1 MFSKRENLPVKRKE
15 VRFSDLL
22 FYNSL
27 RGLAFVVIALFITIF
42 IFLFTSAEPT
52 FASRGWAFFTE
63 TKWSPTK
70 DIYSVSAFVY
80 GTVVSSFLALIFAVP
95 ISVGSALFLT
105 QICPKFL
112 RRPIRTLIE
121 LLAAIPSVVYGLW
134 GIFVLAPFIK
144 NYVQPF
150 LSEHTESLP
159 FFQGPPFGLGLFTAG
174 IILAIMIIPTI
185 TTISIEV
192 FSSIP
197 KLYQEG
203 AKALGATDWEA
214 MRMAV
219 LAPGFSGVFAAVI
232 LGLGRAM
239 GETMAVTMVIGNR
252 ADISSSLFSPAA
264 TMASVI
270 ANEYAEAS
278 SQLHSASLAA
288 VGFTLLL
295 ISMIVNFVARL
306 IIKRARKNA

>member
-1 MFSKRENLPVKRKE
+1 MKRKE
-15 VRFSDLL
+15 VRISDLL
-22 FYNSL
+22 FHNFL
-27 RGLAFVVIALFITIF
+27 RGLACLVIALFLTLF
-42 IFLFTSAEPT
+42 VFLFASAQPT
-52 FASRGWAFFTE
+52 FLARGWSFFFEST
-63 TKWSPTK
+63 WSPTK
-70 DIYSVSAFVY
+70 EIFSVLAFVY
-80 GTVVSSFLALIFAVP
+80 GTMVSSFLALFFAVP

-105 QICPKFL
+105 QICPKQL
-112 RRPIRTLIE
+112 KRPIRTLIE

-144 NYVQPF
+144 NYIQPF
-150 LSEHTESLP
+150 LSVHTESLP
-159 FFQGPPFGLGLFTAG
+159 FFQGPPFGLGLFTAA

-197 KLYQEG
+197 QLYHEG

-252 ADISSSLFSPAA
+252 ADISPSLFSPAA

-270 ANEYAEAS
+270 ANEYAEAGS
-278 SQLHSASLAA
+278 NLHSASLAA
-288 VGFTLLL
+288 VGLTLLL
-295 ISMIVNFVARL
+295 ISMVVNLAAR
-306 IIKRARKNA
+306 IIIRRARRNA

>member
-1 MFSKRENLPVKRKE
+1 MFSKRSNLPVKRKE

-27 RGLAFVVIALFITIF
+27 RGLAFLIIALFITIF
-42 IFLFTSAEPT
+42 IFLFTSAQPT
-52 FASRGWAFFTE
+52 FLARGWSFFTE
-63 TKWSPTK
+63 TKWSPTQ

-80 GTVVSSFLALIFAVP
+80 GTVVSSFLALLFAVP
-95 ISVGSALFLT
+95 VSVGSALFLT
-105 QICPKFL
+105 QICPKVL

-144 NYVQPF
+144 NNIQPF
-150 LSEHTESLP
+150 LSEHTEALP

-219 LAPGFSGVFAAVI
+219 LAPGFSGVFAAII

-295 ISMIVNFVARL
+295 ISMIVNFAARL
-306 IIKRARKNA
+306 IIKRARRNA

>member
-1 MFSKRENLPVKRKE
+1 MYIKAKNLSRKRQE

-22 FYNSL
+22 FHNFL
-27 RGLAFVVIALFITIF
+27 RGLAVLVIIVFITIF
-42 IFLFTSAEPT
+42 IFLFTSARPT
-52 FASRGWAFFTE
+52 FMAESWSFFTNS
-63 TKWSPTK
+63 TWSPTK
-70 DIYSVSAFVY
+70 NIFGVLAFVY
-80 GTVVSSFLALIFAVP
+80 GTVVSSFLALLFAIP
-95 ISVGSALFLT
+95 ISIGSALFLT
-105 QICPKFL
+105 QICPKAL
-112 RRPIRTLIE
+112 RRPLRTLIE

-144 NYVQPF
+144 NNIQPF
-150 LSEHTESLP
+150 LSEYTQSLP

-192 FSSIP
+192 FTSIP

-219 LAPGFSGVFAAVI
+219 LAPGFSGVFAAII

-252 ADISSSLFSPAA
+252 ADISTSLFSPAA

-270 ANEYAEAS
+270 ANEYAEAGS
-278 SQLHSASLAA
+278 NLHSASLAA

-295 ISMIVNFVARL
+295 ISMIVNFAARF
-306 IIKRARKNA
+306 IIQRARRNS

>member
-1 MFSKRENLPVKRKE
+1 MSFKKTAQAKKHKE
-15 VRFSDLL
+15 VRLSDLL
-22 FYNSL
+22 FFNSL
-27 RGLAFVVIALFITIF
+27 RFLAVSIII
-42 IFLFTSAEPT
+42 IFLTLFVFLFQSAHPT
-52 FASRGWAFFTE
+52 FLNKGWHFFTDS
-63 TKWSPTK
+63 TWSPTTE
-70 DIYSVSAFVY
+70 SFGVLAFVY
-80 GTVVSSFLALIFAVP
+80 GTVVSSFLALLFAVP

-105 QICPKFL
+105 QICPKNL

-144 NYVQPF
+144 NYIQPF
-150 LSEHTESLP
+150 LSEKTPGLP

-192 FSSIP
+192 FNSIP
-197 KLYQEG
+197 SLYLEG

-214 MRMAV
+214 LQMAI

-264 TMASVI
+264 TMSSVI
-270 ANEYAEAS
+270 ANEYAEAGS
-278 SQLHSASLAA
+278 NLHSASLSA

-295 ISMIVNFVARL
+295 ISMIVNFGARL
-306 IIKRARKNA
+306 IIKKARRDI